1 MQVAARLRPR
11 LPLEQKGG
19 REKHRA
25 LSPAESESARETR
38 EGKQKEARHVRALAL
53 R

>member
-1 MQVAARLRPR
+1 MQVTARLRPR
-11 LPLEQKGG
+11 LPLERKGG

-25 LSPAESESARETR
+25 FSPAESEGARETR
-38 EGKQKEARHVRALAL
+38 EGTQKEARHVPALAL